1 MIREITM
8 RFIRK
13 LIFFFSLFLVYII
26 LKEFIGLYRFT
37 RSVHPY
43 FGYATLIVIAAFI
56 AYFIVV
62 PIVQILRVPRSVG
75 PTRNPQKIPDIIQ
88 RRMKNFRKNPKLR
101 KIGVDLQ
108 DLPDNEDG
116 YRQVIQALEPEAER
130 IRKKYVVQ
138 LFYSSSIAQNGFLDA
153 ILILSSSVNLV
164 KELFLLYQG
173 RVSNRD
179 LMGIARRVY
188 YSMAIGG
195 SEGVE
200 IATEEIFSKLTSGGV
215 KSIPF
220 ASKILGSVADGF
232 VNAVLLNRISIITE
246 NTCKFLF
253 IASDSDLYP
262 SLKSVVSSTRIITS
276 DLIDKIF
283 GEIKNIAK
291 EKTSRVVLMTV
302 NPVGTILGGA
312 MNRMADRSGK
322 LTPQQRALMRESAAI
337 AQNPIGYG
345 FRKFSEIFKKKSF
358 EDDDI
363 FVSPLA

>member
-1 MIREITM
+1 M
-8 RFIRK
+8 RFIKK

-26 LKEFIGLYRFT
+26 LKEFIGLYHFT

-43 FGYATLIVIAAFI
+43 FGYGTLVVIAAFI
-56 AYFIVV
+56 VYFIIV
-62 PIVQILRVPRSVG
+62 PIVQIIRIPRSVG
-75 PTRNPQKIPDIIQ
+75 PTRNPQKIPDII
-88 RRMKNFRKNPKLR
+88 RKRMKNFKRNPALSKR
-101 KIGVDLQ
+101 GYNFQ

-116 YRQVIQALEPEAER
+116 YNQILKALEPEAEK

-200 IATEEIFSKLTSGGV
+200 YATEEILSKLTSGGV

-220 ASKILGSVADGF
+220 ASKILGSIADGF

-246 NTCKFLF
+246 NICKFLF

-262 SLKSVVSSTRIITS
+262 SVKSVVSSTRIITA

-283 GEIKNIAK
+283 SEIKAIAK

-302 NPVGTILGGA
+302 NPVGYLLGSA
-312 MNRMADRSGK
+312 MNRMADGSGR
-322 LTPQQRALMRESAAI
+322 LSPQQRAIVRESAAI
-337 AQNPIGYG
+337 AQNPFGYG
-345 FRKFSEIFKKKSF
+345 FRKFSEIFKKKTF